1 MTDTIDWKG
10 GFEEIPDDPAGG
22 GTARAQES
30 DWPTLNTDA
39 FYGLA
44 GEMVSLTLPDTESD
58 PAALLL
64 QYLVSFGNAIGRGPH
79 CVVEQDRHYTNL
91 YIVLAGQTSKAR
103 KGTSARRVR
112 VIYEIVDPTWA
123 RERIV
128 GGMSSGEGLIHA
140 VRDPVYGMRK
150 GVEELID
157 AGVSDKRLLLD
168 EREFFQALTVL
179 KREGNTLSRVVR
191 EAWDCCELLATLT
204 KHSPTRATQPFISIV
219 GHITIDELRQI
230 LDHTSMANGYANR
243 YLFTCVRRSKL
254 LPFGGTQNRD
264 VVELLG
270 RRTRE
275 ALTAARNIGQVGMTE
290 AATRRWTGIYTALAV
305 GAPGLLGEITNR
317 AEAQVIRL
325 ALIYALLDR
334 ARQIDVVHLDAALAV
349 WRFCEASAR
358 HIFGDTQGNPTADT
372 ILRALRAAGAN
383 GLMRTDIVN
392 LFGRNLAASKI
403 DAALLVLL
411 NNSKVRCISQKKPT
425 GGRSIETWFAS

>member
-1 MTDTIDWKG
+1 VTGTIDWSDT
-10 GFEEIPDDPAGG
+10 FEEIPDDGG
-22 GTARAQES
+22 SPVQEP

-112 VIYEIVDPTWA
+112 VIYDIADPAWA

-157 AGVSDKRLLLD
+157 VGVSDKRLLLD

-204 KHSPTRATQPFISIV
+204 KHSPTRATEPFISIV
-219 GHITIDELRQI
+219 GHITIEELR
-230 LDHTSMANGYANR
+230 
-243 YLFTCVRRSKL
+243 
-254 LPFGGTQNRD
+254 
-264 VVELLG
+264 
-270 RRTRE
+270 
-275 ALTAARNIGQVGMTE
+275 
-290 AATRRWTGIYTALAV
+290 
-305 GAPGLLGEITNR
+305 
-317 AEAQVIRL
+317 
-325 ALIYALLDR
+325 
-334 ARQIDVVHLDAALAV
+334 
-349 WRFCEASAR
+349 
-358 HIFGDTQGNPTADT
+358 
-372 ILRALRAAGAN
+372 
-383 GLMRTDIVN
+383 
-392 LFGRNLAASKI
+392 
-403 DAALLVLL
+403 
-411 NNSKVRCISQKKPT
+411 
-425 GGRSIETWFAS
+425 

>member
-1 MTDTIDWKG
+1 MTDTVDWTG

-79 CVVEQDRHYTNL
+79 CMVEQDRHYTNL

-150 GVEELID
+150 GIEELID

-219 GHITIDELRQI
+219 GHITIDELRQV

-264 VVELLG
+264 VVHCNASINSNSLIWIFRVAPLPSSLAA
-270 RRTRE
+270 T
-275 ALTAARNIGQVGMTE
+275 ALTLAIGCT
-290 AATRRWTGIYTALAV
+290 TG
-305 GAPGLLGEITNR
+305 
-317 AEAQVIRL
+317 
-325 ALIYALLDR
+325 
-334 ARQIDVVHLDAALAV
+334 
-349 WRFCEASAR
+349 
-358 HIFGDTQGNPTADT
+358 
-372 ILRALRAAGAN
+372 
-383 GLMRTDIVN
+383 
-392 LFGRNLAASKI
+392 
-403 DAALLVLL
+403 
-411 NNSKVRCISQKKPT
+411 
-425 GGRSIETWFAS
+425 